1 MTYSK
6 YISEIV
12 DLMYIHIPIIN
23 NITVYE
29 LVKYSLIDK
38 HVRS

>member
-6 YISEIV
+6 YISVIV
-12 DLMYIHIPIIN
+12 DLMYIHISIIN
-23 NITVYE
+23 KIIVYE
-29 LVKYSLIDK
+29 LVKYSFIDE